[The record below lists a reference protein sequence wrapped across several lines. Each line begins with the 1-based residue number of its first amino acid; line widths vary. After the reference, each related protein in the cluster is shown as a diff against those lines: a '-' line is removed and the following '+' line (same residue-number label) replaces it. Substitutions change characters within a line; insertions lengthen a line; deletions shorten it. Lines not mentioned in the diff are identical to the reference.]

1 MKMMKMN
8 KMIAA
13 LAAMMVSASAMAQ
26 YEGTSVYDRVGHGND
41 SIEALGNLSM
51 LGDYY
56 KMQNWKDAYDCVMPL
71 LEKAPLAQVTTYTRG
86 EIVMYQLILQSE
98 SQQEKKKYLDDL
110 MRLFDIRME
119 HVQELNSFS
128 KPQNQTSHGAVLA
141 RKAYYYSNFGPQVY
155 SDYSLD
161 KAYDMFSEGIAEV
174 NEDPTHEVE
183 GFVLDQYFKT
193 SYAKYKADQDGFR
206 EQFLKDYLLCKE
218 VCEKM
223 LEKANQTTDEA
234 QQQKIVA
241 QYDPTLMAVEH
252 QFAESKA
259 ADRDQL
265 IAIFTPKVEARK
277 GDLAYL
283 RSVINILQNNDCD
296 DTDVYFKASK
306 YAYDLE
312 PSYNSA
318 IGMAQWTQKQGKHA
332 EAVQYYDKA
341 IELCTSDRQKARI
354 AMQVV
359 YALARSGNGSA
370 VESYL
375 RKAEQFDPSM
385 AGRCDL
391 FRAQNAAMKKDYSGA
406 LALAT
411 KAAQEDASIT
421 GTVSRLKARIT
432 EAQARQAE
440 YNKANAEY
448 KAQLE
453 KQQKLE
459 NFWKGH

>member
-1 MKMMKMN
+1 MKRMFAVMAVT
-8 KMIAA
+8 I
-13 LAAMMVSASAMAQ
+13 VSATAMAQ
-26 YEGTSVYDRVGHGND
+26 YEGTTVYDRVGHGND

-71 LEKAPLAQVTTYTRG
+71 LQKAPLAQVTTYTRG
-86 EIVMYQLILQSE
+86 EYVIYQLLLGTMDKGERQ
-98 SQQEKKKYLDDL
+98 KYLTDL
-110 MRLFDIRME
+110 LFLEDTRMK
-119 HVQELNSFS
+119 HVQALNSFS

-141 RKAYYYSNFGPQVY
+141 RKAYYYSIFAPNVL
-155 SDYSLD
+155 DNYSLD
-161 KAYDMFSEGIAEV
+161 NAYDMFSEGIAEV

-265 IAIFTPKVEARK
+265 VAIFTPKVEARK
-277 GDLAYL
+277 TDLAYL

-318 IGMAQWTQKQGKHA
+318 IGMAQWTQKQGKNA

-341 IELCTSDRQKARI
+341 IELCTSDKQKARI
-354 AMQVV
+354 AMKVV
-359 YALARSGNGSA
+359 YALANSGQTGSTEA
-370 VESYL
+370 YL
-375 RKAEQFDPSM
+375 RKAEQYDSSR
-385 AGRCDL
+385 AGRCDF
-391 FRAQNAAMKKDYSGA
+391 FRAQNAAMKKDYNNA

-421 GTVSRLKARIT
+421 GTVSRLKTRIID
-432 EAQARQAE
+432 AQARQAE

>member
-1 MKMMKMN
+1 MKTMKRMFAV
-8 KMIAA
+8 MAVTI
-13 LAAMMVSASAMAQ
+13 VSATAMAQ
-26 YEGTSVYDRVGHGND
+26 YEGTTVYDRVGHGND

-71 LEKAPLAQVTTYTRG
+71 LQKAPLAQVTTYTRG
-86 EIVMYQLILQSE
+86 EYVIYQLLLGTMDKGERQ
-98 SQQEKKKYLDDL
+98 KYLTDL
-110 MRLFDIRME
+110 LFLEDTRMK
-119 HVQELNSFS
+119 HVQALNSFS

-141 RKAYYYSNFGPQVY
+141 RKAYYYSIFAPNVL
-155 SDYSLD
+155 DNYSLD
-161 KAYDMFSEGIAEV
+161 NAYDMFSEGIAEV

-277 GDLAYL
+277 TDLAYL

-318 IGMAQWTQKQGKHA
+318 IGMAQWTQKQGKNA

-341 IELCTSDRQKARI
+341 IELCTSDKQKARI
-354 AMQVV
+354 AMKVV
-359 YALARSGNGSA
+359 YALANSGQTGSTEA
-370 VESYL
+370 YL
-375 RKAEQFDPSM
+375 RKAEQYDSSM

-391 FRAQNAAMKKDYSGA
+391 FRAQNAAMKKDYNNA

-421 GTVSRLKARIT
+421 GTVSRLKTRIID
-432 EAQARQAE
+432 AQARQAE

>member
-1 MKMMKMN
+1 MKTMKRMFTV
-8 KMIAA
+8 MTVTI
-13 LAAMMVSASAMAQ
+13 VSATAMAQ
-26 YEGTSVYDRVGHGND
+26 YEGTTVYDRVGHGND

-56 KMQNWKDAYDCVMPL
+56 KMQNWKDAYDCVMSL
-71 LEKAPLAQVTTYTRG
+71 LQKAPLAQVTTYTRG
-86 EIVMYQLILQSE
+86 EYVIYQLLLGTMDKGERQ
-98 SQQEKKKYLDDL
+98 KYLTDL
-110 MRLFDIRME
+110 LFLEDTRMK
-119 HVQELNSFS
+119 HVQALNSFS

-141 RKAYYYSNFGPQVY
+141 RKAYYYSIFAPNVL
-155 SDYSLD
+155 DNYSLD
-161 KAYDMFSEGIAEV
+161 NAYDMFSEGIAEV

-265 IAIFTPKVEARK
+265 VAIFTPKVEARK
-277 GDLAYL
+277 TDLAYL

-318 IGMAQWTQKQGKHA
+318 IGMAQWTQKQGKNA

-341 IELCTSDRQKARI
+341 IELCTSDKQKARI
-354 AMQVV
+354 AMKVV
-359 YALARSGNGSA
+359 YALANSGQTGSTEA
-370 VESYL
+370 YL
-375 RKAEQFDPSM
+375 RKAEQYDSSM

-391 FRAQNAAMKKDYSGA
+391 FRAQNAAMKKDYNNA

-421 GTVSRLKARIT
+421 GTVSRLKTRIID
-432 EAQARQAE
+432 AQARQAE

>member
-1 MKMMKMN
+1 MKTMKRMFAV
-8 KMIAA
+8 MAVT
-13 LAAMMVSASAMAQ
+13 MVSATAMAQ
-26 YEGTSVYDRVGHGND
+26 YEGTSVYDRVGHGTD

-56 KMQNWKDAYDCVMPL
+56 KMQNWKDAYDCVVQL
-71 LEKAPLAQVTTYTRG
+71 LDKAPLAQVTTYTRG
-86 EIVMYQLILQSE
+86 EMVMYQLIQGTQDKAE
-98 SQQEKKKYLDDL
+98 QKTYLDAL
-110 MRLFDIRME
+110 MNLFDTRMK

-128 KPQNQTSHGAVLA
+128 KPQNQTSHGAVLS
-141 RKAYYYSNFGPQVY
+141 RKAYYYSVFGPQVY
-155 SDYSLD
+155 DNYSLD

-234 QQQKIVA
+234 QQQKIVD

-265 IAIFTPKVEARK
+265 ITIFTPKVEARK
-277 GDLAYL
+277 TDLAYL

-296 DTDVYFKASK
+296 DTDVYFTASK
-306 YAYDLE
+306 YAYELE

-332 EAVQYYDKA
+332 ESIKYYDKA
-341 IELCTSDRQKARI
+341 IELCTSDKQKARI
-354 AMQVV
+354 AMKVV
-359 YALARSGNGSA
+359 YALANSGQTGSTEA
-370 VESYL
+370 YL
-375 RKAEQFDPSM
+375 RKAEQYDSSM

-391 FRAQNAAMKKDYSGA
+391 FRAQNAAMKKDYSSA

>member
-1 MKMMKMN
+1 MKMKKMFAV
-8 KMIAA
+8 M
-13 LAAMMVSASAMAQ
+13 AAMLATSPALAQ
-26 YEGTSVYDRVGHGND
+26 YEGTTTYDRVGHGTD

-56 KMQNWKDAYDCVMPL
+56 KTQSWKEAYDCVVFL
-71 LEKAPLAQVTTYTRG
+71 LEKAPLAQVQTYTRG
-86 EIVMYQLILQSE
+86 EMVMYQLIQGTQDKAE
-98 SQQEKKKYLDDL
+98 QKKYLDEL
-110 MRLFDIRME
+110 MKLEDTRMKY
-119 HVQELNSFS
+119 VQELNSFS

-141 RKAYYYSNFGPQVY
+141 RKAYYYSVFGPQVY
-155 SDYSLD
+155 DDYSL
-161 KAYDMFSEGIAEV
+161 KNAYDMFSKGIEEV
-174 NEDPTHEVE
+174 NDDPSHEVE

-193 SYAKYKADQDGFR
+193 SYAMYKADQEGFR

-223 LEKANQTTDEA
+223 LEKANQTSDEA

-265 IAIFTPKVEARK
+265 VAIFTPKVEARK
-277 GDLAYL
+277 NDLAYL

-296 DTDVYFKASK
+296 DTDVYFTASK
-306 YAYDLE
+306 YAYNLE
-312 PSYNSA
+312 PSYNAA
-318 IGMAQWTQKQGKHA
+318 IGMAQWTQKQGKTA
-332 EAVQYYDKA
+332 ESIQYYDKA
-341 IELCTSDRQKARI
+341 IELCPNDKQKGRI
-354 AMQVV
+354 AMQIV
-359 YALARSGNGSA
+359 YALAKSGNSGN
-370 VESYL
+370 VEGYL
-375 RKAEQFDPSM
+375 RKAEQFDSSL

-391 FRAQNAAMKKDYSGA
+391 FRAQNAAMKKDYSNA

-421 GTVSRLKARIT
+421 GTVARLKARIS

>member
-1 MKMMKMN
+1 MKKMFALMAAT
-8 KMIAA
+8 MI
-13 LAAMMVSASAMAQ
+13 SATAMAQ

-71 LEKAPLAQVTTYTRG
+71 LQKAPLAQVTTYTRG
-86 EIVMYQLILQSE
+86 EYVLYQLIME
-98 SQQEKKKYLDDL
+98 SQSKADKKKYLDDL
-110 MRLFDIRME
+110 MFLEDTRMQ

-128 KPQNQTSHGAVLA
+128 PPKNQTSHGAVLA
-141 RKAYYYSNFGPQVY
+141 RKAYYYSNFGPSVY
-155 SDYSLD
+155 DNYSLD
-161 KAYDMFSEGIAEV
+161 NAYDMFSEGIAEV
-174 NEDPTHEVE
+174 NEDPSHEVE

-193 SYAKYKADQDGFR
+193 SYAKYKADQEGFR
-206 EQFLKDYLLCKE
+206 EQFLKDYLLCRE

-223 LEKANQTTDEA
+223 LEKANQTTDPA
-234 QQQKIVA
+234 QQQKIVE

-259 ADRDQL
+259 AERDQL

-277 GDLAYL
+277 NDLAYL

-296 DTDVYFKASK
+296 DTDVYFTASK
-306 YAYDLE
+306 YAYELE

-332 EAVQYYDKA
+332 ESIKYYDKA
-341 IELCTSDRQKARI
+341 IELCTSDKQKARI

-359 YALARSGNGSA
+359 YALARSGNAGS

-375 RKAEQFDPSM
+375 RKAEQFDSSM

-391 FRAQNAAMKKDYSGA
+391 FRAQNAAMKRDYNSA

>member
-1 MKMMKMN
+1 MKKMKRMFAGLALT
-8 KMIAA
+8 MVAA
-13 LAAMMVSASAMAQ
+13 TAMAQ
-26 YEGTSVYDRVGHGND
+26 YEGTSVYDRVGQGND

-71 LEKAPLAQVTTYTRG
+71 LHKAPLAQVTTYTRG
-86 EIVMYQLILQSE
+86 EYVIYQLLLGTMDKGERQ
-98 SQQEKKKYLDDL
+98 KYLNDL
-110 MRLFDIRME
+110 MFLEDTRMK
-119 HVQELNSFS
+119 HVQALNSFS
-128 KPQNQTSHGAVLA
+128 PPRNQTSHGAVLA
-141 RKAYYYSNFGPQVY
+141 RKAYYYSSFAPAIFD
-155 SDYSLD
+155 DYSLD

-193 SYAKYKADQDGFR
+193 SYAKYKADQEGFR
-206 EQFLKDYLLCKE
+206 EQFLKDYLLCRE

-234 QQQKIVA
+234 QQQKIVE

-259 ADRDQL
+259 AERDQL

-277 GDLAYL
+277 TDLAYL

-296 DTDVYFKASK
+296 DTDVYFTASK

-341 IELCTSDRQKARI
+341 IELCTSDRQKSRI

-359 YALARSGNGSA
+359 YALARSGNSAA
-370 VESYL
+370 VEPYL
-375 RKAEQFDPSM
+375 RKAEPFDSSM

-391 FRAQNAAMKKDYSGA
+391 FRAQNAAMKKDYSNA

-421 GTVSRLKARIT
+421 GTVARLKTRILD
-432 EAQARQAE
+432 AQARQAE

>member
-1 MKMMKMN
+1 MKQMK
-8 KMIAA
+8 KT
-13 LAAMMVSASAMAQ
+13 LAMLAVTMVSTTAMAQ

-51 LGDYY
+51 LNDYY
-56 KMQNWKDAYDCVMPL
+56 KMQNWKDAFDCVQAL
-71 LEKAPLAQVTTYTRG
+71 LEKAPLAQVSTYSRG
-86 EIVMYQLILQSE
+86 EMVIYQLIQG
-98 SQQEKKKYLDDL
+98 SQDKAEQKKYLDAL
-110 MRLFDIRME
+110 MKLEDTRMKY
-119 HVQELNSFS
+119 VAELNSFS
-128 KPQNQTSHGAVLA
+128 PPRNQTSHGAVLA
-141 RKAYYYSNFGPQVY
+141 RKAYYYSVYGPQIL

-161 KAYDMFSEGIAEV
+161 DAYQMFTEGIAEV
-174 NEDPTHEVE
+174 NEDPSHEVE

-193 SYAKYKADQDGFR
+193 SYAKYKANPADFR

-223 LEKANQTTDEA
+223 LEKANQTSDPA
-234 QQQKIVA
+234 QQQKIVD

-252 QFAESKA
+252 QFAESRA

-265 IAIFTPKVEARK
+265 IAIFTPKVEERK
-277 GDLAYL
+277 SDLAYL
-283 RSVINILQNNDCD
+283 RSVITILQNNDCD
-296 DTDVYFKASK
+296 DTDVYFTASK
-306 YAYDLE
+306 YAYQLE
-312 PSYNSA
+312 PSYASA
-318 IGMAQWTQKQGKHA
+318 IGMAQWTQKQGKHG

-341 IELCTSDRQKARI
+341 IELCTNDRQKGRI

-359 YALARSGNGSA
+359 YALAKSGNGGN

-375 RKAEQFDPSM
+375 RKAEQFDPSL

-391 FRAQNAAMKKDYSGA
+391 FRAQNAAMKKDYSNA

-411 KAAQEDASIT
+411 KAASEDASIT
-421 GTVSRLKARIT
+421 GTVSRLKARIS

>member
-1 MKMMKMN
+1 MKKN
-8 KMIAA
+8 LFAAIAA
-13 LAAMMVSASAMAQ
+13 LMLSASAMAQ
-26 YEGTSVYDRVGHGND
+26 LEGTSVYDRVGHGND

-56 KMQNWKDAYDCVMPL
+56 KMQNWKDAYDCVIAL
-71 LEKAPLAQVTTYTRG
+71 LEKAPLAQVSTYTRG
-86 EIVMYQLILQSE
+86 EMVMYQLIQGTTDKA
-98 SQQEKKKYLDDL
+98 EKKQYLDAL
-110 MRLFDIRME
+110 MKLEDQRMKY
-119 HVQELNSFS
+119 VQELNSFS
-128 KPQNQTSHGAVLA
+128 PPKNQTSHGAVLA
-141 RKAYYYSNFGPQVY
+141 RKAYYYSVFGPDIY
-155 SDYSLD
+155 DNYSLD
-161 KAYDMFSEGIAEV
+161 EAYQMFTEGIAEV

-193 SYAKYKADQDGFR
+193 SYAKYKADPEAFR

-223 LEKANQTTDEA
+223 LEKANQTSDPA
-234 QQQKIVA
+234 QQQKIVE

-259 ADRDQL
+259 ADREQL

-277 GDLAYL
+277 SDLSYL

-296 DTDVYFKASK
+296 DTDVYFAASK
-306 YAYDLE
+306 YAYELE

-341 IELCTSDRQKARI
+341 IELCPNDRQKARI
-354 AMQVV
+354 AMQIV
-359 YALARSGNGSA
+359 YALAKRGSA
-370 VESYL
+370 GNIESYL
-375 RKAEQFDPSM
+375 RKAEQYDPSM

-391 FRAQNAAMKKDYSGA
+391 FRAQSAAMKKDYSTA
-406 LALAT
+406 LTLAT

-421 GTVSRLKARIT
+421 GTVARLKARIT

-440 YNKANAEY
+440 YNRASAEY
-448 KAQLE
+448 RAQLE

>member
-1 MKMMKMN
+1 MKRMFAVMAVT
-8 KMIAA
+8 I
-13 LAAMMVSASAMAQ
+13 VSATAMAQ
-26 YEGTSVYDRVGHGND
+26 YEGTTVYDRVGHGND

-71 LEKAPLAQVTTYTRG
+71 LQKAPLAQVTTYTRG
-86 EIVMYQLILQSE
+86 EYVIYQLLLGTMDKGERQ
-98 SQQEKKKYLDDL
+98 KYLTDL
-110 MRLFDIRME
+110 LFLEDTRMK
-119 HVQELNSFS
+119 HVQALNSFS

-141 RKAYYYSNFGPQVY
+141 RKAYYYSIFAPNVL
-155 SDYSLD
+155 DNYSLD
-161 KAYDMFSEGIAEV
+161 NAYDMFSEGIAEV

-277 GDLAYL
+277 TDLAYL

-318 IGMAQWTQKQGKHA
+318 IGMAQWTQKQGKNA

-341 IELCTSDRQKARI
+341 IELCTSDKQKARI
-354 AMQVV
+354 AMKVV
-359 YALARSGNGSA
+359 YALANSGQTGSTEA
-370 VESYL
+370 YL
-375 RKAEQFDPSM
+375 RKAEQYDSSM

-391 FRAQNAAMKKDYSGA
+391 FRAQNAAMKKDYNNA

-421 GTVSRLKARIT
+421 GTVSRLKTRIID
-432 EAQARQAE
+432 AQARQAE

>member
-1 MKMMKMN
+1 MKK
-8 KMIAA
+8 KLFAAIAA
-13 LAAMMVSASAMAQ
+13 VMLSATAMAQ
-26 YEGTSVYDRVGHGND
+26 LEGTSVYDRVGHGND

-56 KMQNWKDAYDCVMPL
+56 KMQNWKDAYDCVIAL
-71 LEKAPLAQVTTYTRG
+71 LEKAPLAQVSTYTRG
-86 EIVMYQLILQSE
+86 EMVMYQLIQGAADKA
-98 SQQEKKKYLDDL
+98 EKKQYLDAL
-110 MRLFDIRME
+110 MKLEDQRMKY
-119 HVQELNSFS
+119 VQELNSFS
-128 KPQNQTSHGAVLA
+128 PPKNQTSHGAVLA
-141 RKAYYYSNFGPQVY
+141 RKAYYYSVFGPDTY
-155 SDYSLD
+155 DNYSLD
-161 KAYDMFSEGIAEV
+161 DAYQMFSEGVAEV

-193 SYAKYKADQDGFR
+193 SYAKYKAEPDTFR

-223 LEKANQTTDEA
+223 LEKANQTSDPA
-234 QQQKIVA
+234 QQQKIVE

-259 ADRDQL
+259 ADREQL

-277 GDLAYL
+277 TDLAYL
-283 RSVINILQNNDCD
+283 RSVITILQNNDCD

-306 YAYDLE
+306 YAYEIE

-332 EAVQYYDKA
+332 ESIQYYDKA
-341 IELCTSDRQKARI
+341 IELCPNDRQKARI
-354 AMQVV
+354 AMQIV
-359 YALARSGNGSA
+359 YALAKSGNTGSA
-370 VESYL
+370 EPYL
-375 RKAEQFDPSM
+375 RKAEQFDTSM

-391 FRAQNAAMKKDYSGA
+391 FRAQSAAMKKDYSTA

-421 GTVSRLKARIT
+421 GTVARLKARIT

-440 YNKANAEY
+440 YNRASAEY
-448 KAQLE
+448 RAQLE

>member
-1 MKMMKMN
+1 MKKMK
-8 KMIAA
+8 KT
-13 LAAMMVSASAMAQ
+13 LAVLAVAMVSTTAMAQ

-51 LGDYY
+51 LGDYW
-56 KMQNWKDAYDCVMPL
+56 KMQSWKDAYDCVIPL
-71 LEKAPLAQVTTYTRG
+71 LEKAPLAQVSVYTRG
-86 EIVMYQLILQSE
+86 EIIMYQLIQSTQDKAE
-98 SQQEKKKYLDDL
+98 QKKYLDAL
-110 MRLFDIRME
+110 MRLEDQRMKY
-119 HVQELNSFS
+119 VQELNSFS
-128 KPQNQTSHGAVLA
+128 PPKNQTSHGAVLA
-141 RKAYYYSNFGPQVY
+141 RKAYYYSVFGPQIY
-155 SDYSLD
+155 DDYSLD
-161 KAYDMFSEGIAEV
+161 NAYQMFTEGIAEV
-174 NEDPTHEVE
+174 NEDPSHEVE

-193 SYAKYKADQDGFR
+193 SYAKYRVEKEPFR
-206 EQFLKDYLLCKE
+206 EEFIKDYLLCKE

-234 QQQKIVA
+234 QQQKIVE

-252 QFAESKA
+252 QFAESRA

-265 IAIFTPKVEARK
+265 VAIFTPKVEARK

-296 DTDVYFKASK
+296 DTDVYFTASK
-306 YAYDLE
+306 YAYQLE
-312 PSYNSA
+312 PSYNAA
-318 IGMAQWTQKQGKHA
+318 IGMAQWTQKQGKTA
-332 EAVQYYDKA
+332 ESIQYFNKA
-341 IELCTSDRQKARI
+341 IELCPNDKQKGRI
-354 AMQVV
+354 ALQV
-359 YALARSGNGSA
+359 ALALAKSGNGGS

-375 RKAEQFDPSM
+375 RQAEQYDPTTS
-385 AGRCDL
+385 GRCNL
-391 FRAQNAAMKKDYSGA
+391 LRAQSAAMKKDYSNA

-411 KAAQEDASIT
+411 RAAQEDASIT

-432 EAQARQAE
+432 EAQNRQAE